1 MDWGVTTVVSE
12 ITDSSLLAFL
22 FFNGDIDNSRNLPNP
37 SAFIFLVYIQDNKYI
52 RARGKKPLPWY
63 SFQNRPSSVPR
74 GVLEVLGVQLTL
86 LTGLV
91 LLLVSPQSLMLRG
104 KLGHCPS
111 AISASTCVPDLYLDR
126 FPRLSGATYKKWQR
140 QLHTPPRVA
149 VRLNYKKEI
158 SALT

>member
-22 FFNGDIDNSRNLPNP
+22 FFNGDVDNSRNLPNP

-111 AISASTCVPDLYLDR
+111 AISASTCVPAL
-126 FPRLSGATYKKWQR
+126 LSPWTGSLASLGPHIKSGNVNC
-140 QLHTPPRVA
+140 TP
-149 VRLNYKKEI
+149 LQGW
-158 SALT
+158 L